1 MKLASQMT
9 FEHRIYF
16 CLENLTYF
24 AQSGNEI
31 HDSSHCMLKPCS
43 VKCFCYEIFSYV
55 KRRRSLHLGSSSFLS
70 PYAKYPIAFYDIFL
84 AIRHKNFF
92 LEFFKEE

>member
-9 FEHRIYF
+9 FEQRIYF

-24 AQSGNEI
+24 AQSSNEI
-31 HDSSHCMLKPCS
+31 HDSSHSMLKPCS
-43 VKCFCYEIFSYV
+43 VKCFCDEIFSYV
-55 KRRRSLHLGSSSFLS
+55 NRRRSLHLGSSSFLS
-70 PYAKYPIAFYDIFL
+70 LYAKYPIAFDDIFL
-84 AIRHKNFF
+84 AIRHKNLF